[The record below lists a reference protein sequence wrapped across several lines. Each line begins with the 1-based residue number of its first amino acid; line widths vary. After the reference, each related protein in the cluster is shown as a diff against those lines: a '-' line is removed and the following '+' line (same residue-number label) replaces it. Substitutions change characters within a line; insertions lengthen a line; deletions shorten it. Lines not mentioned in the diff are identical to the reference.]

1 MRCFIN
7 KIIIILVILGSYA
20 GSCCAEA
27 FPVLYKVEG
36 IVEMNDIDP
45 YGWGGR
51 PFALEMRIMSDAEPD
66 YANEYG
72 DFSRTQYI
80 PTVSSFIVDNASQ
93 SFDDSLIEFRKIHP
107 YHLGELNDDVR
118 IELHDVGQ
126 NGDVLIVTKELPFCS
141 LGQFPV
147 SPVQSINGGGGGAV
161 WDNSMVE
168 HTYKLNVTLFEIH
181 PECTIIDNE
190 DPGFSSGPSAWKSS
204 DYIPGGYNNSYL
216 YAPPGDGSMW
226 AKWNFTLPV
235 TNNYEIFA
243 QWTSFDNRPPA
254 APYTIINN
262 GNLISSLTVDQTIA
276 GGQFN
281 SLGIYSLKK
290 GEVEVV
296 LNNAPTGYAIAD
308 AAKIAYTGGYERT
321 LSRIGIDGPDN
332 VREGFSGYFY
342 FKCQAYYSDDT
353 TALVSADNW
362 TDTCHSADIDNY
374 GGLRTFELDGHEQCK
389 ITASYTEGGV
399 TKSDMK
405 DITIIDTDVYEV
417 IIDNEDTDFSAG
429 PDTWKSSD
437 YIPGGYNNSYL
448 YAPPGDGSM
457 WAEWEYT
464 GESSGF
470 FEVSAR
476 WTAYGNRSTEAPYT
490 INIHYAAGYSS
501 SDTVTV
507 DQTANGGQFISLGNY
522 SLGPGDV
529 VTVLLSNTTTG
540 YVIADAIKMGYRSK
554 YWIPAQTE
562 DNTDSEFTTGGN
574 WGTSSV
580 IPGYYGTN
588 YMYATPDGGDKWAK
602 WTFIIEEPLDYE
614 INAQW
619 TEFENRSPTADYSIM
634 NNGIEI
640 GEVTVDQTQNGG
652 RLNNLGTF
660 YLESGS
666 LEVVL
671 NKSPEGCVIAD
682 AVQIVPR

>member
-204 DYIPGGYNNSYL
+204 RYIPGGYNS
-216 YAPPGDGSMW
+216 
-226 AKWNFTLPV
+226 
-235 TNNYEIFA
+235 
-243 QWTSFDNRPPA
+243 
-254 APYTIINN
+254 
-262 GNLISSLTVDQTIA
+262 
-276 GGQFN
+276 
-281 SLGIYSLKK
+281 
-290 GEVEVV
+290 
-296 LNNAPTGYAIAD
+296 
-308 AAKIAYTGGYERT
+308 
-321 LSRIGIDGPDN
+321 
-332 VREGFSGYFY
+332 
-342 FKCQAYYSDDT
+342 
-353 TALVSADNW
+353 
-362 TDTCHSADIDNY
+362 
-374 GGLRTFELDGHEQCK
+374 
-389 ITASYTEGGV
+389 
-399 TKSDMK
+399 
-405 DITIIDTDVYEV
+405 
-417 IIDNEDTDFSAG
+417 
-429 PDTWKSSD
+429 
-437 YIPGGYNNSYL
+437 SYL